1 MPEGAEVRVDF
12 DDSIIQDTASE
23 KAQMLAEVSAGIVPK
38 WMYLVRFYAMDED
51 EARAI
56 APVPEP
62 MDEDMGA

>member
-38 WMYLVRFYAMDED
+38 WMYLVRFYAMDEA
-51 EARAI
+51 EAKAM
-56 APVPEP
+56 APEP
-62 MDEDMGA
+62 MDVDMGA